1 MNLNNRRSLARSRA
15 RARFQAKWVEGTAT
29 AGDVAGAVAVAIE
42 SGYWWNLIPS
52 GGRQRN
58 VDTMTEILTRHTPV
72 FEQEEVLRLQNIA
85 LQFEE
90 EIYNIATSNE
100 DYMRKIS
107 LKTRTLEANSQ
118 YLINYFD
125 PCVANDG
132 QNAHGP
138 AEMTMEATS
147 YKTTSGPEESDEEQT
162 MEEDDG
168 DVPKEDVVEEV
179 VVTEEQNYVIRHKE
193 NEISCGLSSGA
204 KVDERLAQVEEQLE
218 KMEAQSEKVETLLVD
233 INEKLNYLVKMQD
246 AKVSRDIRRPAKYM
260 SSPWTGN
267 GRSKRKRRVAEMIKQ
282 SCKH

>member
-29 AGDVAGAVAVAIE
+29 AGDIAGAVAVAIE

-72 FEQEEVLRLQNIA
+72 FEQEEVLRLQKIA

-125 PCVANDG
+125 PYVANDG

-138 AEMTMEATS
+138 AATS

-162 MEEDDG
+162 VEVHDG

-179 VVTEEQNYVIRHKE
+179 VVTEEQNYVIRRKE

-204 KVDERLAQVEEQLE
+204 KLGERLAQVEERLE
-218 KMEAQSEKVETLLVD
+218 NGSSIRKGGD
-233 INEKLNYLVKMQD
+233 IV
-246 AKVSRDIRRPAKYM
+246 
-260 SSPWTGN
+260 G
-267 GRSKRKRRVAEMIKQ
+267 
-282 SCKH
+282 